1 VSEPPRRPTLDDVAA
16 AAGVSRATASNAY
29 NRPDQ
34 LSAALRT
41 EILRVARRLGY
52 AGPHPVARSLA
63 ARRSGALA
71 FLLDASVSAAFSDPA
86 LSITLDALATAV
98 APAGDALLLV
108 PGGDAAAA
116 QLREAHVDCAVAY
129 SLPDRAPVLRV
140 VRERGLPLVVLDGP
154 ARRGAAL
161 VRTDDR
167 AGAAAAARH
176 VVDLGHRDV
185 AILGTPLR
193 AGADGGPVTA
203 EQALTSRY
211 RVDRERH
218 AGYREVLAGAGIEP
232 AVWQAAG
239 ISRPAA
245 ARTATALL
253 TGAAP
258 PTAVLC
264 LSDELAAGVLDAAR
278 RLGLRV
284 PEQLTVVGFD
294 DTPTAASADP
304 PLTTVRQD
312 LAAKGRLA
320 SALATDLRA
329 GRHPHQPAPL
339 PVTLVVR
346 GSSATA
352 PR

>member
-1 VSEPPRRPTLDDVAA
+1 MSPPPRRHPTLDDVAA
-16 AAGVSRATASNAY
+16 AAGVSRATVSNAY

-34 LSAALRT
+34 LSAALRG

-52 AGPHPVARSLA
+52 PGPHPVARSLA

-71 FLLDASVSAAFSDPA
+71 FLLDASVSTAFCDPA

-98 APAGDALLLV
+98 APDALLLV
-108 PGGDAAAA
+108 PGGAAAPA

-129 SLPDRAPVLRV
+129 SLPDRAPVLRA

-154 ARRGAAL
+154 ARRGATL

-176 VVDLGHRDV
+176 VVELGHRDV
-185 AILGTPLR
+185 TVLGTPLS
-193 AGADGGPVTA
+193 AGNLGGPVDLR
-203 EQALTSRY
+203 QALASRY
-211 RVDRERH
+211 RVDRERY

-232 AVWQAAG
+232 AVWVAAG

-245 ARTATALL
+245 ARTAAALL
-253 TGAAP
+253 TTGAR

-284 PEQLTVVGFD
+284 PDQLTVVGFD
-294 DTPTAASADP
+294 DTPTAGSADP
-304 PLTTVRQD
+304 ALSTVRQD
-312 LAAKGRLA
+312 LTAKGRLA
-320 SALATDLRA
+320 SGLAAELRA

-346 GSSATA
+346 DSSAA
-352 PR
+352 PPR

>member
-1 VSEPPRRPTLDDVAA
+1 
-16 AAGVSRATASNAY
+16 
-29 NRPDQ
+29 
-34 LSAALRT
+34 
-41 EILRVARRLGY
+41 
-52 AGPHPVARSLA
+52 
-63 ARRSGALA
+63 
-71 FLLDASVSAAFSDPA
+71 
-86 LSITLDALATAV
+86 
-98 APAGDALLLV
+98 
-108 PGGDAAAA
+108 
-116 QLREAHVDCAVAY
+116 
-129 SLPDRAPVLRV
+129 

-193 AGADGGPVTA
+193 AGTDGGPVTA

-218 AGYREVLAGAGIEP
+218 AGYHEVLAGAGIEP
-232 AVWQAAG
+232 SVWQAAG

-320 SALATDLRA
+320 SELATELRA

-346 GSSATA
+346 ASSAA
-352 PR
+352 ALR